1 MERIRR
7 LAAHSVL
14 RGFGFASL
22 AIALAMAALL
32 SVPATALQVGGLG
45 FLVLAI
51 WMEVKASLYPRK
63 RRIRESEV
71 WIMLED
77 DERPSE
83 PVARPLIVAA
93 MQRQLREK
101 ALWAAGA
108 AAALLALSLVAPAVF
123 AQQYSALPVGNQL

>member
-1 MERIRR
+1 MERISQ

-14 RGFGFASL
+14 RGFGFAAL

-32 SVPATALQVGGLG
+32 SVPAIGLKVGGLG
-45 FLVLAI
+45 FLGLAI
-51 WMEVKASLYPRK
+51 WMDVKAAIYPRK

-83 PVARPLIVAA
+83 AVARPLIVAA
-93 MQRQLREK
+93 MQRELREK

-108 AAALLALSLVAPAVF
+108 AVALLALSLVAPADF
-123 AQQYSALPVGNQL
+123 ALQ